1 MSHYDTIIIG
11 AGMSGLAAGIR
22 LAYYDQRVCI
32 LERHTMIG
40 GLNSFYR
47 IGGRNY
53 DVGLHAVTNFSSKG
67 ARKGPL
73 ARLLRQL
80 RFSWDDFSL
89 SPQIGSTIAFPG
101 VSLRFNNHFEFFR
114 SEVHRNFPAEKD
126 NFARLT
132 ETVIDYD
139 DLDERAMNRSARSVV
154 SEIIK
159 DQLLVDML
167 FCPLMFY
174 GNARENDMDFAQ
186 FSIMFRSIF
195 MEGLARPWAGVR
207 VILKNLVRRFKQLGG
222 ELRLRAGVDRMEVES
237 GRVSRVILDDGTQI
251 EGDRILSSAGWF
263 ETMRMC
269 DGQQPPAT
277 EPAAA
282 GAGQLSF
289 VESVSVLDAEP
300 RELGCDRTIVF
311 FNDSQKFQWKKPD
324 DLVDVRS
331 GVICCPNNFAYQQP
345 LGDGLV
351 RITAL
356 ANFDRWKILTAEA
369 YQAAK
374 HAWHDKMVESAVRFI
389 ADFRPHVVATDTFT
403 PTTIRRFTGHE
414 NGAVYGAPE
423 KRWSG
428 TTHLKN
434 LFICGTDQGFVG
446 IIGAMFSGIVMANR
460 HLLKIGQDDGDAAS
474 TRP

>member
-1 MSHYDTIIIG
+1 MPSYDTIIIG

-32 LERHTMIG
+32 LERHTTIG

-47 IGGRNY
+47 LAGRNY
-53 DVGLHAVTNFSSKG
+53 DVGLHAITNFTPRG

-101 VSLRFNNHFEFFR
+101 VSLRFNNHFDFFR

-126 NFARLT
+126 HFEKLSAA
-132 ETVIDYD
+132 VVDYD
-139 DLDERAMNRSARSVV
+139 DLNDDVAGRSARAFVADF
-154 SEIIK
+154 IK
-159 DQLLVDML
+159 DPLLVDML

-174 GNARENDMDFAQ
+174 GNARENDMDLAQ

-195 MEGLARPWAGVR
+195 MEGFARPWAGVR
-207 VILKNLVRRFKQLGG
+207 LILKKLVQRFKSLGG
-222 ELRLRAGVDRMEVES
+222 ELRLRAGVERMQVER
-237 GRVSRVILDDGTQI
+237 GRVARIVLDDGTEI
-251 EGDRILSSAGWF
+251 EAERVLSSAGWV

-269 DGQQPPAT
+269 DQP
-277 EPAAA
+277 A
-282 GAGQLSF
+282 GAAEAPAPGQLSF
-289 VESVSVLDAEP
+289 VESVSVLDAQP
-300 RELGCDRTIVF
+300 KDLGCDRTIVF
-311 FNDSQKFQWKKPD
+311 FNDSPTFQWRKPD
-324 DLVDVRS
+324 ELVDVRS
-331 GVICCPNNFAYQQP
+331 GVICCPNNFEYDQP
-345 LGDGLV
+345 LDEGLV
-351 RITAL
+351 RLTAL
-356 ANFDRWKILTAEA
+356 ANFERWRALPAEA

-374 HAWHDKMVESAVRFI
+374 RLCHDNMVESAVRFI
-389 ADFRPHVVATDTFT
+389 ADFRPRVVATDTFT

-414 NGAVYGAPE
+414 NGAVYGAPQ
-423 KRWSG
+423 KRLSG

-446 IIGAMFSGIVMANR
+446 IIGAMFSGIAMANR
-460 HLLKIGQDDGDAAS
+460 HLLNAFQDDAELPAAS
-474 TRP
+474 DTL

>member
-1 MSHYDTIIIG
+1 MASYDTIIIG

-22 LAYYDQRVCI
+22 LAYFGRRVCI
-32 LERHTMIG
+32 LERHSTVG

-47 IGGRNY
+47 LGGRNY
-53 DVGLHAVTNFSSKG
+53 DVGLHAVTNYVPKG
-67 ARKGPL
+67 TRKGPL

-89 SPQIGSTIAFPG
+89 VPQIGSTIVFPG
-101 VSLRFNNHFEFFR
+101 VSLRFNNQFEFLR
-114 SEVHRNFPAEKD
+114 SEIHKFFPREKD
-126 NFARLT
+126 NFRKLA
-132 ETVIDYD
+132 ETVVEYD
-139 DLDERAMNRSARSVV
+139 DLNAEMGSRSARSIVAQ
-154 SEIIK
+154 IIR
-159 DQLLVDML
+159 DPLLVDMI

-174 GNARENDMDFAQ
+174 DSAREKDMDFAQ

-195 MEGLARPWAGVR
+195 MEGFARPFAGVR

-222 ELRLRAGVDRMEVES
+222 ELRLRSGVERLEIED
-237 GRVSRVILDDGTQI
+237 GRVSSILLDDGTRVA
-251 EGDRILSSAGWF
+251 GDRVLSSAGLV

-269 DGQQPPAT
+269 ENQVPVEPPA
-277 EPAAA
+277 
-282 GAGQLSF
+282 AGQLSF

-300 RELGCDRTIVF
+300 RDLGCDRTIVF
-311 FNDSQKFQWKKPD
+311 FNDSRQFHWQKPD
-324 DLVDVRS
+324 EMVDLRS
-331 GVICCPNNFAYQQP
+331 GVICCPNNFQYDQP
-345 LGDGLV
+345 LGEGLV
-351 RITAL
+351 RVTSL
-356 ANFDRWKILTAEA
+356 ANFDRWRALPPQD

-374 HAWHDKMVESAVRFI
+374 QAWHDKILASAVRFV
-389 ADFRPHVVATDTFT
+389 ADFRPRVVATDTFT

-446 IIGAMFSGIVMANR
+446 IIGAMFSGIIMANR
-460 HLLKIGQDDGDAAS
+460 HLLPIGRDEFETAGIEN
-474 TRP
+474 P